1 MTYNESGEILVLESG
16 GGMPWKSHLYEL
28 EAQHGIITV
37 DKLIK
42 FFLYQDAAKMWRIQA
57 VTVEGTLFEN

>member
-1 MTYNESGEILVLESG
+1 LES

-28 EAQHGIITV
+28 EAQHGIITI

-42 FFLYQDAAKMWRIQA
+42 FVLYQDTASMWRVQA
-57 VTVEGTLFEN
+57 VTVEGTLFENQLSLPESWSRNW